1 MVIRGMAIEEI
12 ELKDALVVFWKELR
26 VAMLCGAALMAAKK
40 LKMDPA
46 VMASPVITTVLDASS
61 LLVYFAL
68 AKLIMRV

>member
-1 MVIRGMAIEEI
+1 
-12 ELKDALVVFWKELR
+12 
-26 VAMLCGAALMAAKK
+26 MAAKK